1 MSGADDLR
9 ARLAVVDLTRLER
22 PDDAAAI
29 DALAAKAVTGAGR
42 VAAICVYPEWIER
55 VLGAGVPV
63 AAVANFPAGE
73 DDPDLAAREAGEAV
87 AAGAAEIDVVVPWPA
102 FLAGDETAIART
114 VAATRAAIG
123 GGVGLKAILETGSL
137 GGADAVRQAGEQALG
152 AGADFLKTSTGK
164 VGPGASLEATRVL
177 LEVVRD
183 AGRGA
188 VKAVRRHPH
197 RRAGGRVPRARRR
210 GHGPRLGD
218 AERFRIG
225 ASSLVDDLLGPA
237 RDAAMTAGAVLPQEL
252 IRRKRDGGELEG
264 RRDRVARP
272 RHHRR
277 LGERRAGRGVRDG
290 GRS

>member
-1 MSGADDLR
+1 M
-9 ARLAVVDLTRLER
+9 
-22 PDDAAAI
+22 
-29 DALAAKAVTGAGR
+29 TGAGR

-55 VLGAGVPV
+55 VLGPGVPV

-73 DDPDLAAREAGEAV
+73 DDPDLAAREARAAV

-123 GGVGLKAILETGSL
+123 DGIGLKAILETGSL
-137 GGADAVRQAGEQALG
+137 GDADAIRRAGEQALG

-188 VKAVRRHPH
+188 VKASGGIRTAEQA
-197 RRAGGRVPRARRR
+197 AGYLALADEVM
-210 GHGPRLGD
+210 GPGW
-218 AERFRIG
+218 ATPERFRIG
-225 ASSLVDDLLGPA
+225 ASSLVDDLLA
-237 RDAAMTAGAVLPQEL
+237 RLDAA
-252 IRRKRDGGELEG
+252 
-264 RRDRVARP
+264 
-272 RHHRR
+272 
-277 LGERRAGRGVRDG
+277 
-290 GRS
+290 